1 VCWKCSL
8 IGSHQFCFVLCVC
21 VCVLFFCFVFFPS
34 SHHLLSSFFFKLFSE
49 EEFSSLVL
57 QLVDQICNKTK
68 AGGGG
73 EGRCEEIDLC
83 V

>member
-1 VCWKCSL
+1 MCV
-8 IGSHQFCFVLCVC
+8 CVC
-21 VCVLFFCFVFFPS
+21 VCVLFFCFVVFPS
-34 SHHLLSSFFFKLFSE
+34 CHNLLSSFFFKLFSE

-73 EGRCEEIDLC
+73 GGRCEEIDLC
-83 V
+83 VQGKEI